1 MASVGARLN
10 LYNIIQRRRKTP
22 RPRVFKDRSN
32 PLEELPAD
40 EVFRK
45 YRFRPDTI
53 LFIVGMFF
61 EDLVHPTLRNSP
73 LPPLL
78 QVLAALRFVATG
90 SFYNLVGESLGVAKS
105 TTGRAARYVCRLLAG
120 KAGNYIKFPRDVSS
134 YKSRFFEIA
143 GKLSLLIFSF
153 VLFGRPDFVVIGADR
168 PASVMF
174 TYILPQTHP
183 SYERQSCKIFRFDFR
198 QSWYFGRKILNK

>member
-61 EDLVHPTLRNSP
+61 EHLVHPTLRNSP

-105 TTGRAARYVCRLLAG
+105 TTGRAARYVCHLLAG

-153 VLFGRPDFVVIGADR
+153 VLFGRPDFMVIGADR
-168 PASVMF
+168 RASVMF
-174 TYILPQTHP
+174 TYILPQTYP
-183 SYERQSCKIFRFDFR
+183 SYERRSCKIFRFDFC

>member
-153 VLFGRPDFVVIGADR
+153 VSLRTPWLRGHRSGSSSLRNVYIHFTPNLSLIWKT
-168 PASVMF
+168 VMQNF
-174 TYILPQTHP
+174 PLQFL
-183 SYERQSCKIFRFDFR
+183 SKLVFR
-198 QSWYFGRKILNK
+198 

>member
-78 QVLAALRFVATG
+78 QVLAALRFLATG

-153 VLFGRPDFVVIGADR
+153 ALFGRPGFVVIGAD

-174 TYILPQTHP
+174 TYILPQTYP
-183 SYERQSCKIFRFDFR
+183 SYERQSCKIFRFDFC